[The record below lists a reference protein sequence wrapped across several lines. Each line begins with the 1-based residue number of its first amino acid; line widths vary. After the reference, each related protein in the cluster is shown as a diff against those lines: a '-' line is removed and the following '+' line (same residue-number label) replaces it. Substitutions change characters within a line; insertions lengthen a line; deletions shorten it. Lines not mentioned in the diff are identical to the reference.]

1 MSSRTL
7 YRWSGTTLIVGGLL
21 SLVSSTLNAILF
33 PDTNPTPQQLLSV
46 PWLIAEILLFA
57 GLLLIVMGFPGSY
70 LRQAARAGRL
80 GFVGSLLLWLGVLLA
95 LGFSVVRIT
104 LWPYLAQLAPNV
116 LPLGGQGPVAG
127 FLLWILVPWLLLSL
141 GSLLLGA
148 AVLRARAFPLWPG
161 ILLLIAGILSILT
174 FILPPSGIGEILDP
188 VSDGALFLALAWI
201 GYTLIANPQ
210 ESVARHPA
218 AAPTAQTE

>member
-1 MSSRTL
+1 MSTRTL
-7 YRWSGTTLIVGGLL
+7 YRWSGATLIVGGLL
-21 SLVSSTLNAILF
+21 SLAGSTLNAILF
-33 PDTNPTPQQLLSV
+33 PDTNPTPQQLLSA

-57 GLLLIVMGFPGSY
+57 GLLLIVMGFPASI
-70 LRQAARAGRL
+70 RQAAQAGRL

-104 LWPYLAQLAPNV
+104 LWPYLAQVAPSV
-116 LPLGGQGPVAG
+116 LPSGGQGPVAG
-127 FLLWILVPWLLLSL
+127 FLLWILVPGLLLSL
-141 GSLLLGA
+141 GRLLLGA
-148 AVLRARAFPLWPG
+148 AVLRARAFSLWVG

-201 GYTLIANPQ
+201 GYTLIANPK

-218 AAPTAQTE
+218 TAPTAQTE